1 MNIPLP
7 MSPWLDLVNTSLG
20 ILLFVLGL
28 VGLLT
33 QRSVI
38 KQVIC
43 LKIVLQGIALELIH
57 AGRLHGDPHFAQS
70 MVISALV
77 VESVIIGTALALIV
91 NVYRHYPSGDVDD
104 LNRLRG

>member
-1 MNIPLP
+1 MNIPVPL
-7 MSPWLDLVNTSLG
+7 SPWTDLLNTSLG

-33 QRSVI
+33 QRSII

-43 LKIVLQGIALELIH
+43 FKIVLQGIALELIH
-57 AGRLHGDPHFAQS
+57 AGRLNSDPHFAQS
-70 MVISALV
+70 MVISALI
-77 VESVIIGTALALIV
+77 VESILIGTALALIV
-91 NVYRHYPSGDVDD
+91 NVYRSGDVDD